1 MPLTQAQEDQEH
13 ELRVDQMTIN
23 IEKMRAEMAAETRKF
38 VVQAIVAAA
47 AIAAASAAV
56 ATYLAHLSR

>member
-1 MPLTQAQEDQEH
+1 MA
-13 ELRVDQMTIN
+13 VD
-23 IEKMRAEMAAETRKF
+23 IEKMRADMAKETRKF
-38 VVQAIVAAA
+38 IVQAIVAAA